1 MLHLRGSAREM
12 FYVGDAVSVPR
23 HGIVSHGERVSA
35 EIFFF
40 FSLWV
45 GLKSRLGEGRG

>member
-40 FSLWV
+40 LVF
-45 GLKSRLGEGRG
+45 GLG